1 MRSLTCCEWMAC
13 RLYALTPVSLQYTR
27 ALCCE
32 WLTDYYL
39 IHRRDAERCQRQVV
53 NGLQIA
59 TINTWNEILSVS
71 GLVVN
76 GLQITTTYTQLSEYD
91 NQRKLWMAYRLR
103 PLTPTS
109 LPLNTNVMLW
119 IAYRLRPLT
128 PAPWQWHRGCRLWM
142 ARRLLPDTPI

>member
-1 MRSLTCCEWMAC
+1 MAC

-39 IHRRDAERCQRQVV
+39 RHRRDAERCQRQVVNGLQIATINTQSMPAPVVSSVV

-91 NQRKLWMAYRLR
+91 NQRKL
-103 PLTPTS
+103 
-109 LPLNTNVMLW
+109 
-119 IAYRLRPLT
+119 
-128 PAPWQWHRGCRLWM
+128 
-142 ARRLLPDTPI
+142 

>member
-1 MRSLTCCEWMAC
+1 MAC

-59 TINTWNEILSVS
+59 TTYTHPLHRSRPAGVVNGLQITIINNVRQYPARLRGVVNGLQITIINNIL
-71 GLVVN
+71 GRHKPRAAVVN
-76 GLQITTTYTQLSEYD
+76 GLQITTT
-91 NQRKLWMAYRLR
+91 
-103 PLTPTS
+103 
-109 LPLNTNVMLW
+109 NTKWFINMS
-119 IAYRLRPLT
+119 
-128 PAPWQWHRGCRLWM
+128 M
-142 ARRLLPDTPI
+142 

>member
-1 MRSLTCCEWMAC
+1 MAC

-91 NQRKLWMAYRLR
+91 NQRKL
-103 PLTPTS
+103 
-109 LPLNTNVMLW
+109 
-119 IAYRLRPLT
+119 
-128 PAPWQWHRGCRLWM
+128 
-142 ARRLLPDTPI
+142 